1 MTTLNLYLK
10 ELWTNVLIEVQN
22 SAQINK
28 NDFDLYFSSSYLV
41 ELNNESAK
49 VVAPNFPALILL
61 KEKRQLLEF
70 NLDIQIGH
78 HVEINFE
85 LEKDYTNHSIPKK
98 ENTKFRFIS
107 YDLNPNY
114 TFSNFVVGRSN
125 SQAHVASLVCS
136 SNLGMIYNPLF
147 IYGNTGLGKT
157 HLLHA
162 IGNQVQT
169 LDPNK
174 KIAYISSENFVEGVY
189 QSIKNK
195 QIDEF
200 KEQFHDL
207 DLLLV
212 DDIQF
217 IAGKNKTHEIF
228 FSIFNDLISNRKQIC
243 ITADKS
249 PNDIDGLE
257 ERIISR
263 FNQGLNI
270 NIESLE
276 YETSLQIIKMKI
288 ANNVSF
294 NQDIDED
301 VISYIATNCSQNV
314 RTIEGALKRLLFYS
328 IDFSNESRITLKVAV
343 EALKDQINTSN
354 NNEISITKIKNAVCN
369 YYKITSQQLISKNR
383 TKNMVIAR
391 HIAMYLC
398 RKILDA
404 PYKEIGNEFGKRDH
418 STVMN
423 ACFNV
428 EKNLKINTA
437 YQEAVS
443 SIESKIQINPQ

>member
-1 MTTLNLYLK
+1 M
-10 ELWTNVLIEVQN
+10 Q
-22 SAQINK
+22 A
-28 NDFDLYFSSSYLV
+28 F
-41 ELNNESAK
+41 AK
-49 VVAPNFPALILL
+49 VKINL
-61 KEKRQLLEF
+61 KQ
-70 NLDIQIGH
+70 IQIFH
-78 HVEINFE
+78 T
-85 LEKDYTNHSIPKK
+85 D
-98 ENTKFRFIS
+98 R
-107 YDLNPNY
+107 
-114 TFSNFVVGRSN
+114 
-125 SQAHVASLVCS
+125 
-136 SNLGMIYNPLF
+136 
-147 IYGNTGLGKT
+147 GN
-157 HLLHA
+157 
-162 IGNQVQT
+162 
-169 LDPNK
+169 
-174 KIAYISSENFVEGVY
+174 EF
-189 QSIKNK
+189 KNK

-200 KEQFHDL
+200 KAQFHDL

-228 FSIFNDLISNRKQIC
+228 FSVFNDLISNRCQVC

-276 YETSLQIIKMKI
+276 YETSLSIIKMKL

-294 NQDIDED
+294 TQDIDEE
-301 VISYIATNCSQNV
+301 VLSYIATNCSQNV

-343 EALKDQINTSN
+343 EALKDLIAAN
-354 NNEISITKIKNAVCN
+354 NLADVSIAKVKKAVCS
-369 YYKITSQQLISKNR
+369 YYGISNQQLVSKNR
-383 TKNMVIAR
+383 TKNIAGAR

-404 PYKEIGNEFGKRDH
+404 PYKEIGKEFGRRDH

-423 ACFNV
+423 ACVKV
-428 EKNLKINTA
+428 EKNIKTNSLYQKVVEDIEAKI
-437 YQEAVS
+437 
-443 SIESKIQINPQ
+443 KINPQ

>member
-1 MTTLNLYLK
+1 MTNNFRLNNIWTKTL
-10 ELWTNVLIEVQN
+10 EEV
-22 SAQINK
+22 SRSSQIRK
-28 NDFDLYFSSSYLV
+28 RDFDSYFAPTALVKLDEKIATVAVPSFASYILV
-41 ELNNESAK
+41 QESK
-49 VVAPNFPALILL
+49 
-61 KEKRQLLEF
+61 QLFEFCLEMQIDYHA
-70 NLDIQIGH
+70 DIVFVQ
-78 HVEINFE
+78 
-85 LEKDYTNHSIPKK
+85 EKDFIKPDKK
-98 ENTKFRFIS
+98 DSGFLS
-107 YDLNPNY
+107 SDLNPNY
-114 TFSNFVVGRSN
+114 TFSNFVVGKSN
-125 SQAHVASLVCS
+125 NQAYVASTTCS
-136 SNLGMIYNPLF
+136 LRLGTIYNPLF

-162 IGNQVQT
+162 IGNQVKEI
-169 LDPNK
+169 DPTK
-174 KIAYISSENFVEGVY
+174 QIGYISSENFVEGVY

-200 KEQFHDL
+200 KAQFHDL

-228 FSIFNDLISNRKQIC
+228 FSIFNDLVSNRKQIC

-276 YETSLQIIKMKI
+276 YETSLSIIKMKI
-288 ANNVSF
+288 ANSGTC
-294 NQDIDED
+294 QDIDED
-301 VISYIATNCSQNV
+301 VMAYIATNCSQNV

-328 IDFSNESRITLKVAV
+328 IDFTNENRITLKIAV
-343 EALKDQINTSN
+343 EALKDQVNIYN
-354 NNEISITKIKNAVCN
+354 NNEMSISKIKKAVCN
-369 YYKITSQQLISKNR
+369 YYEINNQQLISKNR
-383 TKNMVIAR
+383 TRNIANAR

-398 RKILDA
+398 RKLLDA
-404 PYKEIGNEFGKRDH
+404 PYKEIGSEFGKRDH

-423 ACFNV
+423 ACLKV
-428 EKNLKINTA
+428 ESNIKANPL
-437 YQEAVS
+437 YQKVIS
-443 SIESKIQINPQ
+443 DIESKIQINPQ

>member
-1 MTTLNLYLK
+1 MTTVDYRLNEIWTKTLK
-10 ELWTNVLIEVQN
+10 AILDSSQL
-22 SAQINK
+22 K
-28 NDFDLYFSSSYLV
+28 KDDFDSYFSDTYLGRLDEDLAVVVTPSFAALVLMEQSKQLV
-41 ELNNESAK
+41 EFCLE
-49 VVAPNFPALILL
+49 L
-61 KEKRQLLEF
+61 QL
-70 NLDIQIGH
+70 GY
-78 HVEINFE
+78 HVQAQFV
-85 LEKDYTNHSIPKK
+85 LEKDFFSGRKSNE
-98 ENTKFRFIS
+98 ENGYLS
-107 YDLNPNY
+107 YELNPNY
-114 TFSNFVVGRSN
+114 TFANFVVCLSN
-125 SQAHVASLVCS
+125 SQAHVAATTCARS
-136 SNLGMIYNPLF
+136 LGMIYNPLF

-162 IGNQVQT
+162 IGNQVKAS
-169 LDPNK
+169 DPYK

-200 KEQFHDL
+200 KAQFHDL

-228 FSIFNDLISNRKQIC
+228 FSVFNDLISNRCQVC

-276 YETSLQIIKMKI
+276 YETSLSIIKMKL

-294 NQDIDED
+294 TQDIDEE
-301 VISYIATNCSQNV
+301 VLSYIATNCSQNV

-343 EALKDQINTSN
+343 EALKDLIAAN
-354 NNEISITKIKNAVCN
+354 NLADVSIAKVKKAVCS
-369 YYKITSQQLISKNR
+369 YYGISNQQLISKNR
-383 TKNMVIAR
+383 TKNIAGAR

-404 PYKEIGNEFGKRDH
+404 PYKEIGKEFGRRDH

-423 ACFNV
+423 ACVKV
-428 EKNLKINTA
+428 EKNIKTNSLYQKVVEDIEAKI
-437 YQEAVS
+437 
-443 SIESKIQINPQ
+443 KINPQ